1 MLKSKLR
8 KVTVILTIIML
19 MTLTL
24 GLVTACGGNPSD
36 STTSYKVTF
45 YDGTTVIATETVE
58 EGKKVKEFEPADKGY
73 SKEGY
78 TFNGWFATSDFTHDW
93 SFDTAITKDTN
104 VYSQWQSSKQDTR
117 QWTIAGSSSAGG
129 PLAEIGWNGGPIA
142 EKNILTKTE
151 GKNEF
156 KITLNLYKGDQ
167 FQFCIQDAKGK
178 WNTNDA
184 EGGGA
189 RGGQYLEKNDYMAAP
204 GTGLGGGQVNITVNV
219 SGNYTLTLTTDAD
232 DKNVGAI
239 TVVRNGDAPAVTI
252 DRSDY
257 TWYIYGNSKAT
268 ATTESVLSG
277 MNWGAKVDKL
287 QYSPY
292 EMFKIS
298 DNEANGTGTWMKTW
312 TLAEGDEFLLAY
324 CTLKEE
330 GGIKAEDGTMF
341 YYTNITKF
349 NGDNECFKKSD
360 GMGSN
365 IVVVKGGTY
374 TFTLTVTLDDTT
386 NTLKGAIEVDKTSD
400 ILVSDQTWKVLGG
413 RLSYADAT
421 KETVGNLKIEESAY
435 NSKTSVFKDNNF
447 GVGSTVQKL
456 EKVATPAEGMAKEY
470 TITLNLVEGDYFYLC
485 IPVAVH
491 APYRSDTY
499 YTPGYTS
506 KLAKAADLPEGITDT
521 WGWGGNFLCTKAGS
535 YTFKVSVS
543 TSGALSLYVTAA
555 TK

>member
-24 GLVTACGGNPSD
+24 GLATACGGNSSD
-36 STTSYKVTF
+36 SPTSYKVNF

-58 EGKKVKEFEPADKGY
+58 EGKKVEEFEPADKGY

-117 QWTIAGSSSAGG
+117 QWMIAGSSSAGG
-129 PLAEIGWNGGPIA
+129 PLAGIGWNGGPIA
-142 EKNILTKTE
+142 GKNILTKTE

-167 FQFCIQDAKGK
+167 FQFCIQDAKGN

-189 RGGQYLEKNDYMAAP
+189 RGGQYLKENEYMAAP
-204 GTGLGGGQVNITVNV
+204 GTGLGDGQVNITVNV

-257 TWYIYGNSKAT
+257 TWYIYGNSKAAT
-268 ATTESVLSG
+268 TTESVLSG
-277 MNWGAKVDKL
+277 MNWGAEVEKL

-298 DNEANGTGTWMKTW
+298 DNKADGTGTWMQTW
-312 TLAEGDEFLLAY
+312 TLAKGDEFLLAY

-330 GGIKAEDGTMF
+330 GGIRAEDGTMF

-349 NGDNECFKKSD
+349 NGDNACFKKS

-374 TFTLTVTLDDTT
+374 TFTLTVTLDTAT
-386 NTLKGAIEVDKTSD
+386 NTLKGAIEVNKTSD

-413 RLSYADAT
+413 RLSYANAT

-435 NSKTSVFKDNNF
+435 NGKTSVFKDNNF
-447 GVGSTVQKL
+447 GVGSTVQTL
-456 EKVATPAEGMAKEY
+456 EKVATPAEGMAQEY

-543 TSGALSLYVTAA
+543 TSGALSLSVTAA